1 MELISDRS
9 RRVSVDELN
18 TTQLLAHARKQA
30 VQRKLD
36 DMIIVDVDS
45 HHYENECY
53 DEFLPLIEN
62 DVLRQLIMAGRTKGR
77 GQVHTGMTSF
87 QDMGGRVTRYPLR
100 FTEKTGKGGIRDVE
114 LGVPLD
120 GCAERRL
127 LLPVSDAAAWHRHA
141 PGRRYRD
148 PALLCLQPLAH
159 RDGAAGDAGPH
170 LFHAGV
176 AVLRSRRIAALRR
189 AVRRRARTSP
199 AS

>member
-1 MELISDRS
+1 MEIISDRS

-62 DVLRQLIMAGRTKGR
+62 DVLRQPIMAGRTKGR

-87 QDMGGRVTRYPLR
+87 PYMGGRVTRYPLR
-100 FTEKTGKGGIRDVE
+100 FPEQPGKHAIRDVA
-114 LGVPLD
+114 L
-120 GCAERRL
+120 AFRR
-127 LLPVSDAAAWHRHA
+127 P
-141 PGRRYRD
+141 RR
-148 PALLCLQPLAH
+148 
-159 RDGAAGDAGPH
+159 PH
-170 LFHAGV
+170 
-176 AVLRSRRIAALRR
+176 
-189 AVRRRARTSP
+189 RRRAAPFPTALPPRKKHNPPSVKSQRTPSRILLGP
-199 AS
+199 VPERSHILSIPRAAARMHYTNPRY